1 MNSTTG
7 ELKLISELDYEN
19 TSSYTLVIHASDSD
33 NQNAVFTVH
42 VNVLDMNDN
51 TPTFSESQ
59 YDVNVGEDTAI
70 GSGVFTFLASDPD
83 SGMNG
88 LVTYTLMFSNAS
100 EFWVLNSST
109 GELTVKGRL

>member
-1 MNSTTG
+1 MGKSRLSRT
-7 ELKLISELDYEN
+7 EVVL
-19 TSSYTLVIHASDSD
+19 HA
-33 NQNAVFTVH
+33 QVH
-42 VNVLDMNDN
+42 QSL
-51 TPTFSESQ
+51 TIIICQ

>member
-1 MNSTTG
+1 M
-7 ELKLISELDYEN
+7 LDYEN
-19 TSSYTLVIHASDSD
+19 TSSYTLVIHARDSD

-59 YDVNVGEDTAI
+59 YDVNVGEDAAI
-70 GSGVFTFLASDPD
+70 GSSVFTFLASDPD

-100 EFWVLNSST
+100 EFWGLNSST